1 MGNTSLTYS
10 KGAKKS
16 FVEGYFNKKSSSAPR
31 NVSASEAFVYDVAN
45 EQRDFFKPIF
55 ANETKYLPNV
65 RGSKILSASDYSQTL
80 DNKSNTFKS
89 SFPSTESLTIPP
101 NKRADDII
109 KFIVIGGAIFLVYQI
124 LTD

>member
-1 MGNTSLTYS
+1 MNNKSLTYS
-10 KGAKKS
+10 KGAKKT
-16 FVEGYFNKKSSSAPR
+16 FVEGYFNNKFSSTPR

-65 RGSKILSASDYSQTL
+65 MGSQVVSEYSQTL
-80 DNKSNTFKS
+80 DNTSSKSVKS

-101 NKRADDII
+101 NKRADEII
-109 KFIVIGGAIFLVYQI
+109 KFIVVGGAIFLVYQI